1 MKSILS
7 SAAKWLKAMAGHNY
21 RSKKLMLFVMTLLL
35 VKKWK
40 TCWREPEEI
49 HGTFHTYPGM

>member
-1 MKSILS
+1 MEGNRRSPLSQLGQAAMKSILS

-35 VKKWK
+35 VKK
-40 TCWREPEEI
+40 
-49 HGTFHTYPGM
+49 